1 MKALFITILIF
12 AGAFLAYDYFGN
24 DPWDRLVFEK
34 SPRPPGARPSPGAA
48 GSSSGADES
57 APATPPAPSSTPAAS
72 HAADDFVVTVPK
84 VPSDEFVP
92 PNIPSVESVTQNWTR
107 IPPQTFPRQVVLKKE
122 VAVQMTVGSSVLRAG
137 ATAQAVG
144 AENGVLIV
152 APVAGSAARGKI
164 AVTDTDFPEQIRANY
179 DKWKAERIEQA
190 RLAWVSGKMARQ
202 QEAARQTSTTA
213 PVGVSSGGGPAR
225 NSDGSYNILLAAI
238 STGHITDV
246 DPKQVTHWAPA
257 RLETIDGQP
266 TWVIDVTYNAK
277 TIFGF
282 MEINSHA
289 HVRGNLLVRWIY
301 DSGEPLP

>member
-1 MKALFITILIF
+1 MKALFITILIL
-12 AGAFLAYDYFGN
+12 AGAFLAYDFFGA

-34 SPRPPGARPSPGAA
+34 GPRPA
-48 GSSSGADES
+48 E
-57 APATPPAPSSTPAAS
+57 APATPGGSAPSADEAAPSTAPTPASVPGGAKP
-72 HAADDFVVTVPK
+72 ADDFVVSVPK

-107 IPPQTFPRQVVLKKE
+107 IPPQTFPRQVLLKKE
-122 VAVQMTVGSSVLRAG
+122 VPVQMTVGSSVLRAG

-152 APVAGSAARGKI
+152 APVAGSAARGKV

-190 RLAWVSGKMARQ
+190 RLAWASGKMARQ
-202 QEAARQTSTTA
+202 QEAARQTTTSA
-213 PVGVSSGGGPAR
+213 PVGTSSGGGPAR
-225 NSDGSYNILLAAI
+225 NADGSYNILLAAI

-257 RLETIDGQP
+257 RLDTIDGQP